1 MKSAQEEQRLQEAV
15 LAADL
20 EDLIIRDPDRSLRF
34 LAHEM
39 SISSTDI
46 SKMVSEDLK

>member
-1 MKSAQEEQRLQEAV
+1 MKVHKRSSDCKKTV

-34 LAHEM
+34 LAQEM

-46 SKMVSEDLK
+46 SKMMSEDLK